1 MKIIKN
7 ITAIA
12 AATAMAA
19 GMSSVLLFAEDAYT
33 LHVDSESASVG
44 ETVAVN
50 IVIDT
55 GSTGVGAIAFK
66 LNYDP
71 DELELISAKPGDDL
85 KGWITGD
92 VDSDGN
98 NSLNLSEAG
107 TIGFGYVAMGSGF
120 SGKSASII
128 NASFTVLK
136 PNAKFT
142 LTDVVIGANDIDG
155 TDITEQGS
163 FDDNSVIECSH
174 KNTEENITEATCK
187 DEGKRDVTCIDCGK
201 LVKTETIAKTND
213 HIWDNGTVTIKPT
226 CDKKGVKTFTCTVC
240 NETKTDEIAA
250 WGHSW
255 DQGEV
260 TKKPTCT
267 EKGIKIFTCSK
278 CNETKTEEI
287 ASIGHDWDEWSVT
300 KEATADEEGE
310 EMRECKNCGENETR
324 AIAKLPAESTVTS
337 YSGDGFHVP
346 ETTVTSTT
354 PAESQ
359 TVTIAD
365 TTTSAAVITQNP
377 ETTTTAVTAA
387 ATKPVDNTTSTSIG
401 NVNTDTPNNEN
412 NNVGNTDSGNSDDKN
427 SDTGM
432 MLAVVPAV
440 AAAVGVIMFKK
451 KK

>member
-1 MKIIKN
+1 MKILKK

-19 GMSSVLLFAEDAYT
+19 GMSSVFLFAEDAYT
-33 LHVDSESASVG
+33 LHVDSKSASVG

-50 IVIDT
+50 VVIDT

-213 HIWDNGTVTIKPT
+213 HTWDNGTVTIKPT
-226 CDKKGVKTFTCTVC
+226 CDKKGVKIFTCTVC
-240 NETKTDEIAA
+240 NETKCCLTRKTQKIDKQNANFQQPVE
-250 WGHSW
+250 SVENF
-255 DQGEV
+255 QNFVQSNQNTKSSGE
-260 TKKPTCT
+260 KK
-267 EKGIKIFTCSK
+267 
-278 CNETKTEEI
+278 
-287 ASIGHDWDEWSVT
+287 
-300 KEATADEEGE
+300 
-310 EMRECKNCGENETR
+310 TR
-324 AIAKLPAESTVTS
+324 RFLHLNKFP
-337 YSGDGFHVP
+337 DF
-346 ETTVTSTT
+346 
-354 PAESQ
+354 
-359 TVTIAD
+359 
-365 TTTSAAVITQNP
+365 AVKSLT
-377 ETTTTAVTAA
+377 
-387 ATKPVDNTTSTSIG
+387 
-401 NVNTDTPNNEN
+401 
-412 NNVGNTDSGNSDDKN
+412 NSFNILQLYK
-427 SDTGM
+427 S
-432 MLAVVPAV
+432 AVVIIHIANGRRSYLCNPRQFRLRHTRF
-440 AAAVGVIMFKK
+440 IKK
-451 KK
+451 LA